1 MGLFNFWRKDGE
13 SGGTKYKSDPIVD
26 ANELAEKLA
35 SGQLFAGE
43 PVNSAIALAQDTF
56 YACVRDKAESIGQ
69 LPVKLNRVVRGVKKP
84 VESGRDFKI
93 FTQTPNDFQSMQDLI
108 ETIVTNLET
117 DGNFFAYIEKN
128 TLGQTKQIIPF
139 RFPGTVSVNMDNYG
153 RVYYTYVTNDGRKYG
168 MDHFD
173 ADNIWHIKLNSVNGF
188 RGLSPVRQNKGLIG
202 TAIAQSGYLEQVFGT
217 GNLSN
222 LVLETDQFF
231 KDGAAIERLRSQWKD
246 NYGGKKSVGTP
257 IILEHGMKAKPL
269 NISPADAE
277 LLGQSK
283 QLKQQICAITRV
295 PSSRLNDGE
304 TSKYANVENNN
315 RAYLTDA
322 LMPIITKI
330 EFGLNQ
336 LSPPDIQVNIDESYF
351 VRGDR
356 ESQVRS
362 VTEEFKNCIIS
373 MGTAQRKLGYD
384 AVEGADEL
392 FAINTNNITLGRL
405 EDIQRIQEQ
414 MMRNRPTGVASDGK

>member
-1 MGLFNFWRKDGE
+1 MGLFDFFRKSGDDG
-13 SGGTKYKSDPIVD
+13 GVKVKSDPVVD
-26 ANELAEKLA
+26 ANQLAERLA
-35 SGQLFAGE
+35 SGKLYAGE
-43 PVNSAIALAQDTF
+43 TVTTITALAQDTF

-69 LPVKLNRVVRGVKKP
+69 LPVIAYRTTGGKKKQITQ
-84 VESGRDFKI
+84 GRDWEI
-93 FTQTPNDFQSMQDLI
+93 FTQRPNAFQSMQDLF

-117 DGNFFAYIEKN
+117 EGNFYAYIERN

-139 RFPGTVSVNMDNYG
+139 RYPSTVNVAMDNYG
-153 RVYYTYVTNDGRKYG
+153 RVYYTYVTNDGRRYG
-168 MDHFD
+168 MDYFD
-173 ADNIWHIKLNSVNGF
+173 ASNIWHIKLNSVNGF
-188 RGLSPVRQNKGLIG
+188 KGMSPVRQNKGLIG

-222 LVLETDQFF
+222 LVLETAQVF
-231 KDGAAIERLRSQWKD
+231 KDGNAIDRLRQQWSEK
-246 NYGGKKSVGTP
+246 YGGKLSIGKP
-257 IILEHGMKAKPL
+257 IILENGLTAKPL
-269 NISPADAE
+269 NINPADAE

-295 PSSRLNDGE
+295 PSSRLNDSE
-304 TSKYANVENNN
+304 TSKYSNVENNN

-330 EFGLNQ
+330 EYGLNQ
-336 LSPPDIQVNIDESYF
+336 LSPSGVVLNIDESYF

-373 MGTAQRKLGYD
+373 MGSAQRKLGYD
-384 AVEGADEL
+384 PVEGADDL
-392 FAINTNNITLGRL
+392 FAINTNNITLGKI

-414 MMRNRPTGVASDGK
+414 VLINRPGAIQNEQ